1 VKELISIGKSA
12 LIQEYID
19 PLLHK
24 NRKFDIRCYALV
36 TSIGGN
42 LRAYWYKE
50 GYLRTCCKEFTYDPT
65 NIYGHLTNDAVQKN
79 HKDYGKY
86 EPYNKLSFAEL

>member
-1 VKELISIGKSA
+1 MISIGKSA

-19 PLLHK
+19 PLLYK

-36 TSIGGN
+36 TTIGGN
-42 LRAYWYKE
+42 LKAYWYKE
-50 GYLRTCCKEFTYDPT
+50 GYLRTCCKEFTYDPS

-86 EPYNKLSFAEL
+86 EPYNKLSFGEL